1 MTNEMPCLGRRTDI
15 DSFALTDHAC
25 LRMSQ
30 RGIRREQL
38 SAVLRFGRCRHTRGA
53 RFFFVGR
60 KEICRYAREGLDLRS
75 VENIHVLMA
84 SRDDSVITV
93 YRNTHPPRH

>member
-1 MTNEMPCLGRRTDI
+1 
-15 DSFALTDHAC
+15 
-25 LRMSQ
+25 
-30 RGIRREQL
+30 
-38 SAVLRFGRCRHTRGA
+38 
-53 RFFFVGR
+53 
-60 KEICRYAREGLDLRS
+60 LDLRS